1 MRPMP
6 EGKLSWRHL
15 VYLAGLCGLALG
27 LGLGS
32 STRLT
37 YHEAFVAQ
45 GAREI
50 LSSGQWWY
58 PAIGGLPWLEKPPLP
73 FWLVAAVGWCMGTV
87 SPLALPP
94 IGTCRRSH
102 GSGCCSPC
110 YPPPRTGDRPSFR
123 RIQATTAWTVL
134 RGRLAEADMLLA
146 SLVVWTLLAFDRLRQ
161 PVSHSSASSDTQT
174 KAKAWHAWRWAF
186 FGLLSATTLVKGT
199 GFGAALVLA
208 VIALVL
214 LWERDRVTRDRL
226 RFPAGWL
233 MVAVI
238 SLAWPLAM
246 IAMHGFKVVELWA
259 LHITERVGSRAGH
272 GPFAGESW
280 SAYGLHVLAE
290 ALPWTPLALVG
301 AWLSF
306 GTVWRGHSR
315 ERPGSVMS
323 SQVGDQLGGHRL
335 FCSWALAP
343 LILVSLASA
352 RNAHYA
358 IYALV
363 PWSIWAATALAR
375 LGCWQIAQGLVRC
388 ALRRWT
394 WSIFG
399 SLAAAY
405 GISFWL
411 AGPWFVRQG
420 AEWAFYETAV
430 YLLQLRRTSSCFTMT
445 GTVTRIPRPSDQFP
459 MT

>member
-1 MRPMP
+1 M
-6 EGKLSWRHL
+6 
-15 VYLAGLCGLALG
+15 GLAIG
-27 LGLGS
+27 LGLGA
-32 STRLT
+32 STPLT

-73 FWLVAAVGWCMGTV
+73 FWLVAALGWCMGGV
-87 SPLALPP
+87 SSLVARLPSAVAAGIMVLGVVLLATRHHGPA
-94 IGTCRRSH
+94 IGLL
-102 GSGCCSPC
+102 SGA
-110 YPPPRTGDRPSFR
+110 
-123 RIQATTAWTVL
+123 IQETTAWTVL

-146 SLVVWTLLAFDRLRQ
+146 CLLVWTLLAFDRLRQ
-161 PVSHSSASSDTQT
+161 PVNRGCTSSDARG
-174 KAKAWHAWRWAF
+174 KAEAWQAWRWAF
-186 FGLLSATTLVKGT
+186 FGLLSVTTLVKGT
-199 GFGAALVLA
+199 GFGAALALA
-208 VIALVL
+208 VVALVL
-214 LWERDRVTRDRL
+214 LWERDRATRDRL

-280 SAYGLHVLAE
+280 PAYGINVLAE
-290 ALPWTPLALVG
+290 ALPWAPLALVG
-301 AWLSF
+301 AWWSF
-306 GTVWRGHSR
+306 GAAWRGRSG
-315 ERPGSVMS
+315 ERPGSLTNS
-323 SQVGDQLGGHRL
+323 RVGDQLAGHRL

-375 LGCWQIAQGLVRC
+375 LGCWQIGRGWSATR
-388 ALRRWT
+388 LRRWT

-411 AGPWFVRQG
+411 AGPWFVRRG
-420 AEWAFYETAV
+420 AEWAFYETAGS
-430 YLLQLRRTSSCFTMT
+430 YLTVFGVRHLALR
-445 GTVTRIPRPSDQFP
+445 
-459 MT
+459 